1 METEQ
6 LVETVLMKKSKKK
19 YKDKKVREEDAWE
32 NLCQILSDLFCQF
45 CKIFKNIFF
54 TEHLRWLLLPTLK
67 AVDSQR
73 QWCKWI
79 SELLTIISSS

>member
-6 LVETVLMKKSKKK
+6 LAETVLMKKSKKK

-32 NLCQILSDLFCQF
+32 NLCQTQTQGLFCQF

-67 AVDSQR
+67 ALDSQR
-73 QWCKWI
+73 Q
-79 SELLTIISSS
+79 